1 MVKATIAGV
10 SHASLLEGYIGWLK
24 KQMPQGFGPVFSLS
38 VVGEDFARRLPNKP
52 RVFQHATRLCGVE
65 SPIEARKILDHIP
78 DRNALR
84 FSSGHLVSDLQEDLL
99 GGLQL
104 LTNKE
109 KPT

>member
-24 KQMPQGFGPVFSLS
+24 KQMPQGFGPVF
-38 VVGEDFARRLPNKP
+38 VDFARRLPNKP
-52 RVFQHATRLCGVE
+52 KVFQHATRLCGVE
-65 SPIEARKILDHIP
+65 SPIEWRKMLDHIP

-84 FSSGHLVSDLQEDLL
+84 FSSGHLVSDLQKDLL

-109 KPT
+109 KPA